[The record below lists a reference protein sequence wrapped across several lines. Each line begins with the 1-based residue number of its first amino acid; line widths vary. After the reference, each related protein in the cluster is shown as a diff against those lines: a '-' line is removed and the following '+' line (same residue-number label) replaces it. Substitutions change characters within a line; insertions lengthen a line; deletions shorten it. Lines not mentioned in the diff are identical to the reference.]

1 MMAIIIFVL
10 IVTVVLGYILYKKF
24 DSDYAKEKIARKSA
38 REKINSIIEANR
50 LLAELKILEE
60 SEEVNLQS
68 AKTQRD
74 IAELQD
80 KIYKIHKKQE
90 ERNDNN
96 ATDRISK

>member
-10 IVTVVLGYILYKKF
+10 IVTIILGYILYHKF
-24 DSDYAKEKIARKSA
+24 DSDYEKDRLARKLSE
-38 REKINSIIEANR
+38 EKINSIIEANK